1 MLQEDQLMNALS
13 LKKIFILCLLILV
26 SIGCSTLKKSTPTI
40 SVTQVQVKP
49 NTIEVVTTPPQ
60 PTDLPLVVPSAT
72 AQTGLPCATPTEFE
86 LLFTLDDPA
95 TPYGLCFLYPSDFTV
110 TQSEVP
116 DTWYFT
122 GTPYGSG
129 EMVAAT
135 VELHIESANGKMLE
149 QYASDAVIKAAPG
162 LRAGLDLIYLMPD
175 DVPAMKIEGLPGLI
189 SSRTLYLVHNNTAFI
204 FTFMPIDPSFEDA
217 WIDMERAYSALT
229 STWTFTR

>member
-1 MLQEDQLMNALS
+1 MNTLS
-13 LKKIFILCLLILV
+13 LKKIIVLCLLILV
-26 SIGCSTLKKSTPTI
+26 SIGCTALSKSTQALSPA
-40 SVTQVQVKP
+40 QVQAKP
-49 NTIEVVTTPPQ
+49 TAIEIVTKQPQ
-60 PTDLPLVVPSAT
+60 PTDLPLVVPSPT
-72 AQTGLPCATPTEFE
+72 ARTGLPCAVPTEFE

-95 TPYGLCFLYPSDFTV
+95 SPYGLCFLYPSDFTV

-135 VELHIESANGKMLE
+135 VELHIESANGKTLE
-149 QYASDAVIKAAPG
+149 QFSADAVAQAAPE
-162 LRAGLDLIYLMPD
+162 LKIGLDLIYLMPD
-175 DVPAMKIEGLPGLI
+175 DVPAFKTEGLPGLI
-189 SSRTLYLVHNNTAFI
+189 GSRTLYLVHNNTAFI